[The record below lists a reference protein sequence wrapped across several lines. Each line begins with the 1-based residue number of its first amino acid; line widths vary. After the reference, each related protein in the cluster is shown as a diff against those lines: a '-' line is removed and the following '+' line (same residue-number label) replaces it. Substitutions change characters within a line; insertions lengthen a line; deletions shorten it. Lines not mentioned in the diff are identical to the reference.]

1 MCLPANTSNL
11 LCYLQLYTSFRLQVK
26 PPPRDRMTLG
36 KCMRV
41 IKHSPE
47 GGRYIG
53 VAVNS
58 EGLLAVT
65 DGLNS
70 CIHLLTS
77 EGTLMRSIGQG
88 VLVGS
93 LLSGVAFDLKGDVW
107 VADYISNIVVKL
119 SQTGRLVKTIQHA
132 GSEDDQFCKPLGV
145 SVSQEGLI
153 YICNFGN
160 HRITVHDGDGK
171 FLFKFGSQGSGPG
184 CFDRPGDTTFGSDGF
199 VYVTDEGN
207 NRVCVWS
214 KEGTF
219 QRDFKTRYVPYY
231 IAATS
236 DNHLLITS
244 YSSHVVM
251 VYTTN
256 GQLVHMFGE
265 KGSQPGKFNGC
276 RGICINASGLVY
288 VAEGFNKRVQVF

>member
-1 MCLPANTSNL
+1 M
-11 LCYLQLYTSFRLQVK
+11 
-26 PPPRDRMTLG
+26 
-36 KCMRV
+36 
-41 IKHSPE
+41 
-47 GGRYIG
+47 
-53 VAVNS
+53 NS

-65 DGLNS
+65 DDLSS
-70 CIHLLTS
+70 CIHLFTN
-77 EGTLMRSIGQG
+77 EGALVKSIGRG
-88 VLVGS
+88 VLGIS
-93 LLSGVAFDLKGDVW
+93 LFGVAFDLKGNVW
-107 VADYISNIVVKL
+107 ATDCGSNKVVWL
-119 SQTGRLVKTIQHA
+119 SQDGLLLKTIQQA
-132 GSEDDQFCKPLGV
+132 GGEDDHFCNPLGV

-153 YICNFGN
+153 YICDSGN
-160 HRITVHDGDGK
+160 HHVTVLDEGGR
-171 FLFKFGSQGSGPG
+171 FLFMFGSLGSGPG
-184 CFDRPGDTTFGSDGF
+184 RFDRPGDITFGSDGL

-265 KGSQPGKFNGC
+265 KGSQLGKFNGC
-276 RGICINASGLVY
+276 RGICINTSGLVY
-288 VAEGFNKRVQVF
+288 VADYFNKRVQVL